1 MSPHYKTSGG
11 RELEPM
17 GSAGPGAGP
26 GYLSRVSD
34 WLQGELGDGAGPN
47 SGALVEERLKILV
60 ANLATPMFAGIVATL
75 LGAPAISIM
84 ALLMMALGLVAARL
98 NPQAKARQVV
108 QCRHFV
114 WGMLAG
120 ATFFRLMVSWSTTTS
135 PFGLPSLMG
144 SHTSQLVVMMGTEIM
159 PALLYTTLVMIP
171 LFYLRSVIEEYRAAR
186 THRDTHRDIALAG
199 RYRRARRY

>member
-1 MSPHYKTSGG
+1 MAALRPASDA
-11 RELEPM
+11 
-17 GSAGPGAGP
+17 GS
-26 GYLSRVSD
+26 LSRISE
-34 WLQGELGDGAGPN
+34 WLQGELGDGPTAA
-47 SGALVEERLKILV
+47 SGALVEERLKILA
-60 ANLATPMFAGIVATL
+60 ANLATPAVAGIVATV
-75 LGAPAISIM
+75 LGAPAISIV
-84 ALLMMALGLVAARL
+84 ALGMMGLGLLAARL
-98 NPQAKARQVV
+98 NPQAKARQVA

-120 ATFFRLMVSWSTTTS
+120 ASFFRLMVSWSTTTS
-135 PFGLPSLMG
+135 PFGLSSLMG
-144 SHTSQLVVMMGTEIM
+144 SHTSQLVVMMGTEVM